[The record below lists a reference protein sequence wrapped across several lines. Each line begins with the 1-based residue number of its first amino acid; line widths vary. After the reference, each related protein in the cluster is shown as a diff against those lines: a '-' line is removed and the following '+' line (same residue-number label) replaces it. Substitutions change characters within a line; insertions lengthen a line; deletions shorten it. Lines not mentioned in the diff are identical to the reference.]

1 MCFLFIVLYL
11 SRTTSFVGNN
21 CSFTYL
27 FLLSIYAENFLQLH
41 HKHPVFPLHLVNKEF
56 LQCIDTV
63 TGQKTDNLIGVDEMT
78 AILNM
83 GVTHELDGGHFVGF
97 GLLGGLV
104 VDLDG
109 IYFTDTQFV
118 LER

>member
-1 MCFLFIVLYL
+1 
-11 SRTTSFVGNN
+11 
-21 CSFTYL
+21 
-27 FLLSIYAENFLQLH
+27 
-41 HKHPVFPLHLVNKEF
+41 
-56 LQCIDTV
+56 
-63 TGQKTDNLIGVDEMT
+63 MT